1 MDLATAHG
9 PPPLGGRMRVAAEDF
24 VVEEQLGFE
33 PDGAGGHVLLNV
45 EKRGANTGWVAAQLA
60 RTARVQARDV
70 GYSGQKDRHALTRQ
84 SYSLPWPVS
93 APLEACLAFAGEGY
107 RVLSA
112 ARHGRKLRPGSH
124 RGNRF
129 AIRIREADGDAGA
142 IEARLRVIAD
152 EGVPNYFGPQR
163 FGREAGNLSRARAWA
178 QDGDAPRDRIQRGFA
193 LSAARS
199 EIFNRVVEERVRR
212 GNWSRLL
219 PGEAVMLD
227 GRRSFFAA
235 PEIDALLDDRC
246 RRMDVHPSGP
256 MWGRGE
262 SPSTGAAREV
272 EDAVLDREQGLARLL
287 ESERLDHERRSLR
300 LPVRSLR
307 WAHEA
312 GALLLEFELPRGAFA
327 TAVLHEL
334 LRDAWTQD
342 TGGED

>member
-9 PPPLGGRMRVAAEDF
+9 PPPLSGRLRVAAEDF
-24 VVEEQLGFE
+24 VVEELLGFA
-33 PDGAGGHVLLNV
+33 PDGAGGHVLLSV
-45 EKRGANTGWVAAQLA
+45 EKRGANTCWVAAQLA
-60 RTARVQARDV
+60 RAAGVQARDV
-70 GYSGQKDRHALTRQ
+70 GYSGQKDRHAVTRQ
-84 SYSLPWPVS
+84 AYSLPWPVS
-93 APLEACLAFAGEGY
+93 APLDACLEFAGEGY

-129 AIRIREADGDAGA
+129 AIRIRCTDGDAGA
-142 IEARLRVIAD
+142 IDARLRVIAE

-163 FGREAGNLSRARAWA
+163 FGREGGNLTRARSWA
-178 QDGDAPRDRIQRGFA
+178 QVHDAPRDRIQRGFA

-212 GNWSRLL
+212 GDWNRLL

-235 PEIDALLDDRC
+235 PDIDALLDDRC

-262 SPSTGAAREV
+262 SAATGAAREV
-272 EDAVLDREQGLARLL
+272 EDAVIGREPGLARML
-287 ESERLDHERRSLR
+287 ENAGLEQERRSLR
-300 LPVRSLR
+300 LPVGSLR
-307 WAHEA
+307 W
-312 GALLLEFELPRGAFA
+312 
-327 TAVLHEL
+327 T
-334 LRDAWTQD
+334 D
-342 TGGED
+342 